1 MPRIVAISGSPS
13 RTSRTARLL
22 DHIAGQLAPDGEHD
36 VVTVA
41 VRDLPAEPLL
51 RADLTHPAIVSVIEQ
66 VGLAD
71 GVIVASPIYKAAY
84 SGALK
89 TLLDLLPQ
97 YALAGKVV
105 LPLVTGGSPAHVLA
119 IDYALRPVLT
129 AMGAGHVVPGYFLLD
144 RLITVPVDGPVSLDP
159 GAETA
164 LHAALTGFLDAL
176 GGRVPR
182 PLVVAAAA

>member
-1 MPRIVAISGSPS
+1 MARIVAISGSPS
-13 RTSRTARLL
+13 RTSRTARVL
-22 DHIAGQLAPDGEHD
+22 DHIALQLAADAGHD
-36 VVTVA
+36 VVTIA

-51 RADLTHPAIVSVIEQ
+51 RADLTHPAIISVIEQ
-66 VGLAD
+66 VGGAE
-71 GVIVASPIYKAAY
+71 GVVVASPIYKAAY

-89 TLLDLLPQ
+89 ALLDLLPQ

-144 RLITVPVDGPVSLDP
+144 RLITAPADGPVTLDP
-159 GAETA
+159 AAETA
-164 LHAALTGFLDAL
+164 LNAVLTGFLDAL
-176 GGRVPR
+176 GGRVPQ
-182 PLVVAAAA
+182 PFVVAAAA